1 MTTEPPRAARA
12 VADASAGT
20 ILATVDIAAPPERVF
35 RAISTDEIVQWWG
48 DDSEYRTTSFSADLR
63 VGGRWRSEG
72 TGKQGAFFVEGEFV
86 EIDPPRRLVQTWR
99 APWDG
104 GNTTTI
110 TYRLE
115 PLDGGKGTRL
125 VLRHEGFADRAASC
139 DGHGQGWTRVLGWL
153 DRHLAPRAPRFF
165 FIRLIPPRPTFM
177 QDMTADERAVMGR
190 HGAYWRGQLDAG
202 VAIVFGPVADPKGA
216 WGLGVVRAA
225 DEAAVRAFEAQDPA
239 PRELGMHYEILPM
252 ARAVYRDA

>member
-12 VADASAGT
+12 VADVTAGA

-48 DDSEYRTTSFSADLR
+48 SDDEYRTTAYTADLR

-72 TGKQGAFFVEGEFV
+72 MGKQGPFAVEGEFV

-110 TYRLE
+110 TYRLD
-115 PLDGGKGTRL
+115 PLDGGTGTRL

-139 DGHGQGWTRVLGWL
+139 DGHAQGWTRVLGWL
-153 DRHLAPRAPRFF
+153 ERHITPRPPRFF
-165 FIRLIPPRPTFM
+165 FIRLIVPRPTFM
-177 QDMTADERAVMGR
+177 QDMSADERAVMGR
-190 HGAYWRGQLDAG
+190 HAAYWRGHLDAG
-202 VAIVFGPVADPKGA
+202 TAIVFGPVADPKGA

-225 DEAAVRAFEAQDPA
+225 DEGAVRAFEAADPA
-239 PRELGMHYEILPM
+239 VRELGSHYEVLPM
-252 ARAVYRDA
+252 ARAVYRE